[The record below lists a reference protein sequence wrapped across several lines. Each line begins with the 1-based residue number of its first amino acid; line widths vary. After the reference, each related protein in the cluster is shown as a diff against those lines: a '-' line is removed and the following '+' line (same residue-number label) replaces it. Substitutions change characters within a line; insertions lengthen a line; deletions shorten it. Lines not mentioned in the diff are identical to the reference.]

1 MSPVLKRIL
10 QMRVILLSRF
20 AAPGNLQAR
29 LISGEQLGIALA
41 IRLPDTCAIGVRRQY
56 VRPRMRRDTVAEAT
70 IGQDCPPDTI
80 SSPRRF
86 RQYAGHALSD
96 LGHEQVPGS
105 GLPRSEERRV
115 GKECR

>member
-41 IRLPDTCAIGVRRQY
+41 IRLPDTSAIGAPGQY
-56 VRPRMRRDTVAEAT
+56 VRPRMRRARGAINLFGTCTAKMT
-70 IGQDCPPDTI
+70 LRI
-80 SSPRRF
+80 
-86 RQYAGHALSD
+86 SD
-96 LGHEQVPGS
+96 LENLARLRN
-105 GLPRSEERRV
+105 LP
-115 GKECR
+115 